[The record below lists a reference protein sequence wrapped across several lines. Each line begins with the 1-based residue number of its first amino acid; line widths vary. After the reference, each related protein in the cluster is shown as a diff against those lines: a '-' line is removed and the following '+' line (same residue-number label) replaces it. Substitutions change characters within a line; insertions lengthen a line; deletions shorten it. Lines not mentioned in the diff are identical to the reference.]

1 MNLSRIISGTMNWGV
16 WGVNHSKQDMCK
28 LISES
33 FDSGINSFDHAD
45 IYGGYTTEEYFGDA
59 FAETEIKREDV
70 FFISKCGIKYPSKK
84 LPVKIK
90 HYDYSEDHINKS
102 VDNSLK
108 NLRTDYLDCLLLHR
122 PSPLMDISKI
132 ADTVNGLIKSG
143 KIKSFGV
150 SNFTANQMDMFK
162 GKVEVLYNQINLS
175 LTHLDHIFDGTLEY
189 MQANNILPMAYS
201 PLGSYFKGEDD
212 SKIIKVVDK
221 FKNKYGCT
229 DYELLISWLLKHP
242 SKVYPVIGTT
252 KSNRLKKSVNSLK
265 IEIELIDW
273 FELLEVSV
281 GKRVP

>member
-16 WGVNHSKQDMCK
+16 WGVNHSKQDICK
-28 LISES
+28 LILES

-45 IYGGYTTEEYFGDA
+45 IYGGYTTEQSFGDA
-59 FAETEIKREDV
+59 FAKTGINREDV
-70 FFISKCGIKYPSKK
+70 FFISKCGIIYPSEK
-84 LPVKIK
+84 LPVKTK

-122 PSPLMDISKI
+122 PSPLMDISII
-132 ADTVNGLIKSG
+132 ADTFNRLIKSG

-162 GKVEVLYNQINLS
+162 GKVEILYNQINLS
-175 LTHLDHIFDGTLEY
+175 LTHLDHMFDGTLEY

-201 PLGSYFKGEDD
+201 PLGSYFKEEKG
-212 SKIIKVVDK
+212 KIKEVVDK
-221 FKNKYGCT
+221 LKNKYDCT
-229 DYELLISWLLKHP
+229 DYQLLISWLLKHP
-242 SKVYPVIGTT
+242 SKVYPVVGTT
-252 KSNRLKKSVNSLK
+252 KSDRIKSTLESLK
-265 IEIELIDW
+265 IEIDLIDW
-273 FELLEVSV
+273 FELLEASI

>member
-16 WGVNHSKQDMCK
+16 WGVNHSKQDICK
-28 LISES
+28 LILES

-45 IYGGYTTEEYFGDA
+45 IYGGYTTEQSFGEA
-59 FAETEIKREDV
+59 FAETGINREDV
-70 FFISKCGIKYPSKK
+70 FFISKCGIIYPSEK
-84 LPVKIK
+84 LPVKTK

-122 PSPLMDISKI
+122 PSPLMDISII
-132 ADTVNGLIKSG
+132 ANTLNRLIKSG

-162 GKVEVLYNQINLS
+162 GKVEILYNQINLS
-175 LTHLDHIFDGTLEY
+175 LTHLDHMFDGTLEY

-201 PLGSYFKGEDD
+201 PLGSYFKEENG
-212 SKIIKVVDK
+212 KIKEVVDK
-221 FKNKYGCT
+221 LKNKYDCT
-229 DYELLISWLLKHP
+229 DYQLLISWLLKHP
-242 SKVYPVIGTT
+242 SKVYPVVGTT
-252 KSNRLKKSVNSLK
+252 KSDRIKSTLESLK
-265 IEIELIDW
+265 IEIDLIDW
-273 FELLEVSV
+273 FELLEASI

>member
-1 MNLSRIISGTMNWGV
+1 MNLSRIISGTMNWGT
-16 WGVNHSKQDMCK
+16 WGVNHSKEDMCK

-45 IYGGYTTEEYFGDA
+45 IYGGYTTEESFGDA
-59 FAETEIKREDV
+59 FAETGIKREDV
-70 FFISKCGIKYPSKK
+70 FFISKCGIMYPSEK

-122 PSPLMDISKI
+122 PSPLMDISVI
-132 ADTVNGLIKSG
+132 ADTVKRLVKSG

-150 SNFTANQMDMFK
+150 SNFTASQMDMFN
-162 GKVEVLYNQINLS
+162 GKLDILYNQINLS
-175 LTHLDHIFDGTLEY
+175 LTHLDYMFDGTLEY
-189 MQANNILPMAYS
+189 MQANDILPMAYS
-201 PLGSYFKGEDD
+201 PLGSYFNEENG
-212 SKIIKVVDK
+212 KIKKVVDK
-221 FKNKYGCT
+221 LKNKYSCS
-229 DYELLISWLLKHP
+229 DYQILISWLLKHP

-252 KSNRLKKSVNSLK
+252 KSDRIKSTLESLK
-265 IEIELIDW
+265 IKIDLIDW
-273 FELLEVSV
+273 FELLEAHL

>member
-16 WGVNHSKQDMCK
+16 WGVNHSKQDICK
-28 LISES
+28 LILES

-45 IYGGYTTEEYFGDA
+45 IYGGYTTEQSFGDA
-59 FAETEIKREDV
+59 FAETGINREDV
-70 FFISKCGIKYPSKK
+70 FFISKCGIIYPSEK
-84 LPVKIK
+84 LPVKTK

-122 PSPLMDISKI
+122 PSPLMDISII
-132 ADTVNGLIKSG
+132 ADTLNRLIKSG

-162 GKVEVLYNQINLS
+162 GKVEILYNQINLS
-175 LTHLDHIFDGTLEY
+175 LTHLDHMFDGTLEY

-201 PLGSYFKGEDD
+201 PLGSYFKEENG
-212 SKIIKVVDK
+212 KIKEVVDK
-221 FKNKYGCT
+221 LKNKYDCT
-229 DYELLISWLLKHP
+229 DYQLLISWLLKHP
-242 SKVYPVIGTT
+242 SKVYPVVGTT
-252 KSNRLKKSVNSLK
+252 KSDRIKSTLESLK
-265 IEIELIDW
+265 IEIDLIDW
-273 FELLEVSV
+273 FELLEASI